1 MQTQS
6 QPATTAAIPLFQLGR
21 CVATVGADDLLRR
34 LSLNP
39 YALLSRHV
47 CGDWG
52 ELDEDDKA
60 LNQQALAD
68 RSRLMSSYLLGNEKV
83 WVITDA
89 GWAVTTILLPS
100 EC

>member
-1 MQTQS
+1 MQTHS
-6 QPATTAAIPLFQLGR
+6 QAATSAAIPLFQLGR

-39 YALLSRHV
+39 YDLLSRHV

-52 ELDEDDKA
+52 DLDESDKS
-60 LNQQALAD
+60 LNQRALLD
-68 RSRLMSSYLLGNEKV
+68 RSRLMSSYLIGDRKV

-89 GWAVTTILLPS
+89 DWAVTTILLPS
-100 EC
+100 EY

>member
-6 QPATTAAIPLFQLGR
+6 PTTAAAPLFQLGR

-39 YALLSRHV
+39 YDLLSRHV

-52 ELDEDDKA
+52 DLDESDKS
-60 LNQQALAD
+60 LNQRALLD
-68 RSRLMSSYLLGNEKV
+68 RSRLMSSYLVGDKKV

-89 GWAVTTILLPS
+89 DWAVTTILLPS
-100 EC
+100 EY